1 MSTEEITMP
10 PVTLDWV
17 TYSKVMNDR
26 YMDGRI
32 QTRNAIISQ
41 LRDKFEA
48 TDMQEPEWIGLQ
60 LAIDIALEARW

>member
-1 MSTEEITMP
+1 MSTEEMVMP
-10 PVTLDWV
+10 PITLDWA

-32 QTRNAIISQ
+32 QTRKAIISQ
-41 LRDKFEA
+41 LRDKFEE

-60 LAIDIALEARW
+60 LAIDIAQEARW

>member
-10 PVTLDWV
+10 PITLDWV